1 MNESPLGWL
10 VGGVIVSVVGG
21 ALLGADGDV
30 PTFVGAALLALGGLV
45 VQVCAIALGVE
56 WGMRRHE
63 YVKARQ
69 PALHPRLRGETGA

>member
-10 VGGVIVSVVGG
+10 AVGVIVSVVGG
-21 ALLGADGDV
+21 ALLGADV
-30 PTFVGAALLALGGLV
+30 PAFLGAAVLALGGLV